1 MIFTEPSLVDKLV
14 VKTHVFWGS
23 SDPLSQGGEESP
35 HGWNKP
41 WQKPWSKIMS
51 YMSHSVFGGKEGTRD
66 IHGLSG
72 EGVNFSRCV
81 LCMYSAEFL

>member
-35 HGWNKP
+35 QGSLEQALAKTMEQNHELHESLG
-41 WQKPWSKIMS
+41 
-51 YMSHSVFGGKEGTRD
+51 FR
-66 IHGLSG
+66 
-72 EGVNFSRCV
+72 R
-81 LCMYSAEFL
+81 